1 MLQIFL
7 LGSGMLDLY
16 SKKITDISLDSLKNL
31 AGLTSFPICVCGGW
45 AVYFTINDLF
55 KEQKNRD
62 YIGSQD
68 IDIGFYLAPMMTKTE
83 LENTDLFKTLDI
95 LESNGFKPEGFRY
108 KKEIEY
114 TQQVIKDEKLKNK
127 EFVLYI
133 DILVNSY
140 PPSLY
145 DIYPNCFFEVPLIEQ
160 VYSSI
165 KYQVKISSVS
175 DNLFI
180 PTREIIAAMKVQ
192 SLPSR
197 GDAFH
202 KKVKDLCDLYSLL
215 WFSKKTV
222 KENIEDMLNFI
233 DVNSIKRLKNSINK
247 NIVSECEGYLGEPK
261 GSLNTVLNDLYK
273 YNL

>member
-1 MLQIFL
+1 
-7 LGSGMLDLY
+7 
-16 SKKITDISLDSLKNL
+16 
-31 AGLTSFPICVCGGW
+31 
-45 AVYFTINDLF
+45 
-55 KEQKNRD
+55 
-62 YIGSQD
+62 
-68 IDIGFYLAPMMTKTE
+68 MMTKTE
-83 LENTDLFKTLDI
+83 LESTSLFKMLNI

-114 TQQVIKDEKLKNK
+114 TQQVIKDEKQKNK

-145 DIYPNCFFEVPLIEQ
+145 DIHPNCFFEVPLIEQ

-180 PTREIIAAMKVQ
+180 PTREIITAMKIQ

-197 GDAFH
+197 GGAFH

-215 WFSKKTV
+215 WFSKKSV
-222 KENIEDMLNFI
+222 RENIDDVLNFI
-233 DVNSIKRLKNSINK
+233 GVNSIKRLKYGINK
-247 NIVSECEGYLGEPK
+247 DIISACEGYLEEPK

-273 YNL
+273 YIT